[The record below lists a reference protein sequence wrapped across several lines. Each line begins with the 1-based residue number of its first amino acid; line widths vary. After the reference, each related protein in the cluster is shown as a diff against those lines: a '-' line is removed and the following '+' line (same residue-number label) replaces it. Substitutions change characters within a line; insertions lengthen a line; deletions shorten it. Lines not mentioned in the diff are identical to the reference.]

1 MIAFLQNIGRTSLA
15 FLAAIGRLAI
25 FTAAAVRWTFQPPFY
40 PRQLLRQTIDIGYF
54 SLPVVGLTTLFSGM
68 VLALQSYT
76 GFARFPPKIRLRR
89 LLCCP
94 SHANWA
100 LFWPA

>member
-40 PRQLLRQTIDIGYF
+40 ARQLLRQTIDIGYF
-54 SLPVVGLTTLFSGM
+54 SLPLISAISRFRWSSTLS
-68 VLALQSYT
+68 ALMPITS
-76 GFARFPPKIRLRR
+76 A
-89 LLCCP
+89 
-94 SHANWA
+94 
-100 LFWPA
+100 PA